1 MPPLP
6 VVLPGFAAAKYYA
19 GASLGATDWFE
30 ISQERVDKFGRA
42 TGADDWI
49 HCDPERA
56 ARESPWKT
64 TVAQGYLL
72 LSLAPDLLPRL
83 VVLLGW
89 RTAVNTGAD
98 KCAFPAPAPVGSRVR
113 MAAQLARA
121 RTLPGGGVRLSFAV
135 EFEVEGAAEPACT
148 ARVNYL
154 YFR

>member
-1 MPPLP
+1 MPLP
-6 VVLPGFAAAKYYA
+6 VILPGFAAARYYV
-19 GASLGATDWFE
+19 GVSFGATDWFE
-30 ISQERVDKFGRA
+30 ISQERVDLFGRA

-72 LSLAPDLLPRL
+72 LSLAPNLLPRL

-89 RTAVNTGAD
+89 KTAVNAGVET
-98 KCAFPAPAPVGSRVR
+98 CEFPGPAPVGSRVR
-113 MAAQLARA
+113 MAASLARA
-121 RTLPGGGVRLSFAV
+121 RRVPGGGVRLTFAV
-135 EFEVEGAAEPACT
+135 EFEVEDAADPACT
-148 ARVNYL
+148 ALVHYF

>member
-1 MPPLP
+1 MPLP
-6 VVLPGFAAAKYYA
+6 VILPGFAAAKYYT
-19 GASLGATDWFE
+19 GLSLGATEWFE
-30 ISQERVDKFGRA
+30 LTQERVDRFGRA
-42 TGADDWI
+42 TGADDWL
-49 HCDPERA
+49 HCDPERS

-89 RTAVNTGAD
+89 RTAVNAGVD
-98 KCAFPAPAPVGSRVR
+98 ECVFPAPAPVGSRVR
-113 MAAQLARA
+113 MAASLARA
-121 RTLPGGGVRLSFAV
+121 RRVPGGGMRLSFGV

-148 ARVNYL
+148 ALVHYL